1 MYGSKKSP
9 MANANA
15 SQQSP
20 QTTIIVLLISLFIRV
35 VNAGQ
40 SEASYEGSLR
50 RQAWFWAFDE
60 ATARNGEACDVL
72 WNCRA
77 GGTGQRG
84 S

>member
-20 QTTIIVLLISLFIRV
+20 QTTIIVLLMSLFIRV